1 MPVLWPL
8 LLLLLPLLVLLP
20 LLPLLLLLLL
30 LLLLAPPPRPLV
42 TFDLSLLLM
51 LGECS
56 GAVRMESCCCAVVS
70 LSLDRSRLVRCLVAV
85 PRCVNASWNPETNET
100 KMKPRC

>member
-20 LLPLLLLLLL
+20 LLPLLLL

-70 LSLDRSRLVRCLVAV
+70 LSIDRDLSVVSLLFRA
-85 PRCVNASWNPETNET
+85 A
-100 KMKPRC
+100 

>member
-20 LLPLLLLLLL
+20 LLPLLLLL

-70 LSLDRSRLVRCLVAV
+70 LSIDRDLSVVSLLFRA
-85 PRCVNASWNPETNET
+85 A
-100 KMKPRC
+100 

>member
-20 LLPLLLLLLL
+20 LLPLLLLLL

-56 GAVRMESCCCAVVS
+56 GAVRMESCCCAAVSLSIDRDLSVVS
-70 LSLDRSRLVRCLVAV
+70 LLFRA
-85 PRCVNASWNPETNET
+85 A
-100 KMKPRC
+100 

>member
-20 LLPLLLLLLL
+20 LLPLLLLL

-56 GAVRMESCCCAVVS
+56 GVVRMESCCCAAVSLSIDRDLSVVS
-70 LSLDRSRLVRCLVAV
+70 LLFRA
-85 PRCVNASWNPETNET
+85 A
-100 KMKPRC
+100 